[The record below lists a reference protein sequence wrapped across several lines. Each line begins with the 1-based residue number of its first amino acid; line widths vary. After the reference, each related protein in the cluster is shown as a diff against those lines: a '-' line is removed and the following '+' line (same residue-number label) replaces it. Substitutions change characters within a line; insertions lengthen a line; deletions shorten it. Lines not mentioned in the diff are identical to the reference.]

1 NQYYNDRFTNPKNIT
16 MMHHIIIGLAY
27 PLLITYNYANAV
39 KTRKFISQKAPK
51 NLGASLFFE

>member
-1 NQYYNDRFTNPKNIT
+1 